1 MQRAS
6 ETYRQRQRET
16 AFDSLRESYTADGK
30 ERTRADLFAGRRKKQ
45 NKEQTEDELLIDAA
59 ADLTRGLR
67 QTHEKLV
74 GELSRSVFARQ
85 TLADSTAALQE
96 LGQRYSGLDDLLS
109 TSKNLVGN
117 LVKSQKTDT
126 WYLETAFYVLCVT
139 LGWLFFRRIIYGPAW
154 YFFWL
159 PLKHLLLR
167 PVYWLLSS
175 FGAGIA
181 TSAVSSSAAI
191 LSSTSTT
198 ALRVQ
203 PSAAGGIPKF
213 EAGYRPSVRA
223 GAGGGGAKIVP
234 GEDARAS
241 VAEQIA
247 SMSEQ
252 GTSSGR
258 VDEDPKKN
266 DLDDQVQGYVEGH
279 AEGQAEGD
287 EPVIRGDGTVLPKRD
302 EQKQPRNPKKK
313 TLEDEPEP
321 PQAGE
326 ADKDEL

>member
-6 ETYRQRQRET
+6 EAYRQRQRET
-16 AFDSLRESYTADGK
+16 AFDSLRGSYTADGK

-45 NKEQTEDELLIDAA
+45 NKGQTEDELLIDAA

-139 LGWLFFRRIIYGPAW
+139 LGWLFFRRIVYGPAW

-167 PVYWLLSS
+167 PIYWLFSS

-181 TSAVSSSAAI
+181 TSAVSSSAAAI
-191 LSSTSTT
+191 LSSTATT

-223 GAGGGGAKIVP
+223 GAGGGGAKIAP
-234 GEDARAS
+234 GEDAPSS

-258 VDEDPKKN
+258 VDEEPNSN
-266 DLDDQVQGYVEGH
+266 DLDDQPQGH
-279 AEGQAEGD
+279 AERDAHGD
-287 EPVIRGDGTVLPKRD
+287 EAVIRGDGTVLPKRD

-313 TLEDEPEP
+313 TFEDEPEP